1 MPVSRSLPRQEARLR
16 TADCDLDEFVRLTA
30 QRTTLADFPLAA
42 DVVDNVLVYDAARL
56 RDESGAF
63 DGEDQVAAELVRAL
77 TDGPGVVAI
86 RGAFPDTAVVDRATA
101 VFERIIADERAAGGQ
116 VGDHFAKAGA
126 NDRVWNALE
135 KLAVRRPETF
145 VDYYAND
152 MVALVSRAWLGP
164 GYQVTSQ
171 VNVVRPGG
179 QAQEPHRD
187 YHLGF
192 LENQVVERYPTHV
205 HRLSPVLTL
214 QGAVAH
220 SDMPVE
226 SGPTMY
232 LPYSH
237 QFVPGYLAW
246 RLPEFRDHFAQNYVQ
261 LPLAKGDA
269 VFFNPALFHGAGT
282 NVSADI
288 QRVANLLQVSSAFGR
303 AMESVD
309 RDLVTLRDLPGAAGP
324 QVRGPAESALRNA
337 LAAAAEGYPF
347 PTNLDLDQ
355 PVGGLTPRSQAEIV
369 TEAFAAGTTPEGL
382 ERCWT
387 ATPLVVRRRA
397 GTGSSDQSAG
407 ESRHPSG
414 QVVRTIRSLGA
425 QTVKAS
431 RKASTAASLSPL
443 ANASMPTTPS

>member
-1 MPVSRSLPRQEARLR
+1 MSVPHTLAR
-16 TADCDLDEFVRLTA
+16 TARFRAADCALDDFVPLVTQA
-30 QRTTLADFPLAA
+30 TDAADFPLATE
-42 DVVDNVLVYDAARL
+42 VVDRVLVYDGDRL
-56 RDESGAF
+56 RSALGEQDGA
-63 DGEDQVAAELVRAL
+63 DTVAAEIVRAL

-101 VFERIIADERAAGGQ
+101 AFDAMIADEKAVGGAK
-116 VGDHFAKAGA
+116 GDHFAKAGA

-135 KLAVRRPETF
+135 KLALRDPATF

-152 MVALVSRAWLGP
+152 VIALVSRAWLGP
-164 GYQVTSQ
+164 AYQVTSQ

-179 QAQEPHRD
+179 QAQDPHRD

-192 LENQVVERYPTHV
+192 LENDVVEQYPTHV
-205 HRLSPVLTL
+205 HLLSPVLTL

-237 QFVPGYLAW
+237 QYAPGYLAW
-246 RLPEFRDHFAQNYVQ
+246 RLPEFRSYFGEHHVQ

-269 VFFNPALFHGAGT
+269 AFFNPALFHGAGT
-282 NVSADI
+282 NVSSDI

-303 AMESVD
+303 AMETVD
-309 RDLVTLRDLPGAAGP
+309 RDRVLRAVYPVLLDRKAAG
-324 QVRGPAESALRNA
+324 VPADELGRA

-355 PVGGLTPRSQAEIV
+355 PVGGMTPASQAEL
-369 TEAFAAGTTPEGL
+369 AADALASDVPAEDLAGIL
-382 ERCWT
+382 DDY
-387 ATPLVVRRRA
+387 AARRA
-397 GTGSSDQSAG
+397 TS
-407 ESRHPSG
+407 
-414 QVVRTIRSLGA
+414 
-425 QTVKAS
+425 
-431 RKASTAASLSPL
+431 
-443 ANASMPTTPS
+443 